1 MKRALTALAFLIA
14 ALPASPQ
21 ALKQV
26 ERERAMSELHAT
38 RKLFVDAVDGLSDAQ
53 WNFKAAPDRWS
64 VAEVAEHIAVSEDL
78 IFSLVT
84 QKLMQSPAEPD
95 KREKVK
101 GRDESILQMLV
112 DRSHKAQAP
121 EQLRPT
127 HRWATRQE
135 LVDHFKE
142 SRDKTIAY
150 VEHTQDALRD
160 HFFDHPAFG
169 TMDGY
174 QWILLISG
182 HSNRHVLQINEVKAD
197 PNFPKQ

>member
-1 MKRALTALAFLIA
+1 MKRALTALAFFLA

-21 ALKQV
+21 ALTQG

-38 RKLFVDAVDGLSDAQ
+38 RKLFLDAVDGLSEAQ
-53 WNFKAAPDRWS
+53 WNFKPTPDRWS
-64 VAEVAEHIAVSEDL
+64 VAEAAEHIAVSEDM

-84 QKLMQSPAEPD
+84 QKIMQSPAEPD

-101 GRDESILQMLV
+101 GRDETILQMLV

-127 HRWATRQE
+127 HRWPTRQE

-150 VEHTQDALRD
+150 VDHTQDALRD

-197 PNFPKQ
+197 PNFPK